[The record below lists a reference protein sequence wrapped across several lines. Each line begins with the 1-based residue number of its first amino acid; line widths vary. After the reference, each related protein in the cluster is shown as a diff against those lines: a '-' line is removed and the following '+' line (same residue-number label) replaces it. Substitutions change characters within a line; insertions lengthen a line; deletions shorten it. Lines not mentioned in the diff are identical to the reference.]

1 MIDVSDGR
9 PMKLLDVDFPGHF
22 CAVPWSDPVVEAVG
36 FGFDHAYVELL
47 WLPVVGPSSTWIF
60 RRLGD
65 AGVAEHP
72 DGVDIDLAELS
83 NIDGIGR
90 RGRLEPR
97 PCSDRCAACCASD
110 WPRGKVVWRCAQPSL
125 RWRPATS
132 IDFPAS
138 CRLIHQSLVG
148 GRCGGL
154 VAQRPDPT

>member
-1 MIDVSDGR
+1 
-9 PMKLLDVDFPGHF
+9 MKLLDVDFPGHF

-60 RRLGD
+60 RRLG
-65 AGVAEHP
+65 ARVSQHP

-83 NIDGIGR
+83 NSMGLGDVVGSTSTVQRSLR
-90 RGRLEPR
+90 RLLRFGLASWQGRLAVRTAVPPLAAR
-97 PCSDRCAACCASD
+97 NLDRL
-110 WPRGKVVWRCAQPSL
+110 PGEL
-125 RWRPATS
+125 
-132 IDFPAS
+132 
-138 CRLIHQSLVG
+138 RLIHQSLVG